1 MISMQPGSYL
11 AQRIQFNETG
21 DEAKLKALL
30 ISFVMRQSSHGEG

>member
-11 AQRIQFNETG
+11 AQRIHFNETG

-30 ISFVMRQSSHGEG
+30 TMSVLCMSRQ

>member
-11 AQRIQFNETG
+11 VHFNETG

-30 ISFVMRQSSHGEG
+30 IMSVLCMSRQ